1 MKSSSTYL
9 RNSIK
14 FTSYNQKNFKSRFII
29 QNHCM
34 HHKNFQKQQ
43 EKSSL
48 KRFFATNW
56 LLQHAHVEFI
66 LWKQTC
72 RSNCVGLGQRERQ
85 VPLNFIYWT
94 QKLLNFAQWHSLFQ
108 NENHFRQFLQLH
120 TEKILI
126 YSNNFD
132 PDFSKCV
139 INFKFYLIFNIYRNH
154 YRKFVSFASNN
165 IYSYNY
171 NINAEIVFKKVF
183 CLGKK
188 TEKKWNWSLKVF
200 RNMVI

>member
-1 MKSSSTYL
+1 MQIKLCRFGSKRMASSTQFRL
-9 RNSIK
+9 LDPKTLK
-14 FTSYNQKNFKSRFII
+14 FRSVTFTFSKRKSLQTISSASHR
-29 QNHCM
+29 
-34 HHKNFQKQQ
+34 
-43 EKSSL
+43 KS
-48 KRFFATNW
+48 
-56 LLQHAHVEFI
+56 
-66 LWKQTC
+66 
-72 RSNCVGLGQRERQ
+72 
-85 VPLNFIYWT
+85 
-94 QKLLNFAQWHSLFQ
+94 
-108 NENHFRQFLQLH
+108 
-120 TEKILI
+120 LI